1 MPKLRTNVY
10 ADGRWYKAGDEA
22 PESVTNPAAFEAD
35 EAPAFTQ
42 QTEVV
47 SSGTTYGVD
56 PALDKDQAEKRGDKV
71 DSERAPAARKAAGR
85 TASTEAPT
93 K

>member
-1 MPKLRTNVY
+1 MPKLRTAVF
-10 ADGRWYKAGDEA
+10 ADGQWYQAGDDA
-22 PESVTNPAAFEAD
+22 PESVTNPAAFETG

-47 SSGTTYGVD
+47 STSTVYGVD
-56 PALDKDQAEKRGDKV
+56 PALDEKQAKERGDK
-71 DSERAPAARKAAGR
+71 DTDRAPARKAVKAAAAGQ
-85 TASTEAPT
+85 APT